1 MARITETGPTLTA
14 PAWAGDFM
22 GREHLVPGGAR
33 LDAAQFRATDA
44 VEVEATAN
52 AAVDATTIAV
62 TALTG
67 PIPSGTILDFG
78 AKKFAQ
84 LTADAA
90 AGATSISVEALATQV
105 DQNDV
110 AWYDGVETKAVV
122 SGTPVGRTFAER
134 AAGDAL
140 GPAATGDD
148 EVYLVAFDV
157 IDADISPNVE
167 LYRPGSMVK
176 ENLLPDFAN
185 LDAAVL
191 TLIRGAYNTQTGQV

>member
-1 MARITETGPTLTA
+1 MARIKEEGPTLTP

-33 LDAAQFRATDA
+33 LDPAQFRATDA
-44 VEVEATAN
+44 VKVEATAN
-52 AAVDATTIAV
+52 AIATATSISV
-62 TALTG
+62 TALSG
-67 PIPSGTILDFG
+67 PIPNGTLLDFG
-78 AKKFAQ
+78 TGKYAQ
-84 LTADAA
+84 LTAAAA
-90 AGATSISVEALATQV
+90 AGATSISVEALPAQI

-110 AWYDGVETKAVV
+110 AWYEGVETKAVV
-122 SGTPVGRTFAER
+122 SGTPIGRTFAER
-134 AAGDAL
+134 ANGDAL
-140 GPAATGDD
+140 GPAASGDD

-157 IDADISPNVE
+157 VDADISPNVE